1 MKLSLKEIS
10 KIIGASLK
18 GDLSKKIVGIN
29 TLEDATSE
37 QISYAVSK
45 KYLESLANTNAGAV
59 IVDSSL
65 KKYCSTDTLMVEDA
79 YLGFAKLTHHFKQY
93 QSKISINDIQLN
105 IDKIS
110 LIEGVLVEPGC
121 FIGKDV
127 IIGKNTTIE
136 ANCVIEDGVHIGE
149 ESHIFA
155 NAVIQKNCQIGKNC
169 IISPGSIIEEM

>member
-10 KIIGASLK
+10 KIIGASLE
-18 GDLSKKIVGIN
+18 GDRSKEIVGIN

-45 KYLESLANTNAGAV
+45 KYLESLTNTNAGAV

-65 KKYCSTDTLMVEDA
+65 KKYCSTDTLMVEDT
-79 YLGFAKLTHHFKQY
+79 YLAFAKLTHHFKKY

-105 IDKIS
+105 LDKIS
-110 LIEGVLVEPGC
+110 SIEGVLVEPGC
-121 FIGKDV
+121 FIGKEV

-149 ESHIFA
+149 DSHIFA
-155 NAVIQKNCQIGKNC
+155 NVVFKKTAKSARIVLFLLVQ
-169 IISPGSIIEEM
+169 